1 MSEAML
7 HKKMYGYRCDD
18 GHEFEAEQFID
29 GRSTPVTRCQV
40 SCCNAPNMSCGPR
53 KRTCDAPCHR
63 AEATSYQ
70 EKYEEG
76 RRQHAKASSGTRR
89 YDICTALDMTKLSI
103 ELERLERLGV
113 APKWIARWKNRGRDL
128 LDEILEASDPL
139 KSGE

>member
-1 MSEAML
+1 MTRAML
-7 HKKMYGYRCDD
+7 PKKKYGYRCDE

-29 GRSTPVTRCQV
+29 GRSTPVTRCRV
-40 SCCNAPNMSCGPR
+40 SCCDAPNMSCGPR

-63 AEATSYQ
+63 AEVTTLE

-76 RRQHAKASSGTRR
+76 RREHAKASSGARR

-113 APKWIARWKNRGRDL
+113 DPRVTARWKDRGRYL
-128 LDEILEASDPL
+128 LDEILEVSDPL